1 MTPAGGHPA
10 PFGDHGERPGATRS
24 GALVPFDDRTQV
36 MTEPSTD
43 RRSVARAGSV
53 VVHAGEVLGPSEVR
67 WDERGVIS
75 EVRPCGSLT
84 GMERASVLTAGLV
97 NAHAH
102 LDLGGL
108 AELGE
113 GAGDASGEGFVGWVG
128 EVIAARAA
136 WGEEERRRGLSQ
148 SVARAVAT
156 GTTSVIDVDSTGWSA
171 RELPAAAPRVVRCRE
186 LLDASPAGS
195 DGRTADCLAELERL
209 VDPGAA
215 PTSLVVDGVS
225 PHGAHTV
232 GDELLA
238 AVGRRVGG
246 SVGLLST
253 VHWSETAEEV
263 RWLLHGDGPF
273 ASWLG
278 PSPRCSGAERLAR
291 AGALSGALLVHGNHP
306 TGGELDL
313 LREHGAAV
321 VHCPGSHL
329 YFGRDPFPYAAYRDA
344 GVPVLLGTDS
354 LGSNASLDM
363 TREARLAVQSLGI
376 GAEEAWRVVTEV
388 AAAWLPWPE
397 VTGRLEVGAAA
408 DIVRHVLPGAT
419 PLREVAELID
429 PLGRVTEAFVA
440 GRVVHPV
447 EN

>member
-1 MTPAGGHPA
+1 M
-10 PFGDHGERPGATRS
+10 
-24 GALVPFDDRTQV
+24 
-36 MTEPSTD
+36 
-43 RRSVARAGSV
+43 
-53 VVHAGEVLGPSEVR
+53 GEVLGPSEIR
-67 WDERGVIS
+67 WDERGVITELCPCETLS
-75 EVRPCGSLT
+75 EA
-84 GMERASVLTAGLV
+84 ERASVLAPGLV

-108 AELGE
+108 AGLGE
-113 GAGDASGEGFVGWVG
+113 GGLDAGGFVGWVG
-128 EVIAARAA
+128 GVIAARAS
-136 WGEEERRRGLSQ
+136 WSPEERRRGLSR
-148 SVARAVAT
+148 SVERAVAA
-156 GTTSVIDVDSTGWSA
+156 GTTSVIDVDSTGWST

-195 DGRTADCLAELERL
+195 DSRTAECLARLERL

-215 PTSLVVDGVS
+215 PSSLVVDGVS

-232 GDELLA
+232 GDELFA
-238 AVGRRVGG
+238 AVGRRVSGAE
-246 SVGLLST
+246 GLLST
-253 VHWSETAEEV
+253 VHWAETAEEV
-263 RWLLHGDGPF
+263 SWLLRGEGPF

-306 TGGELDL
+306 TDGELDL

-329 YFGRDPFPYAAYRDA
+329 YFGRDPFPYPAYRDA

-354 LGSNASLDM
+354 LGSNAALDM
-363 TREARLAVQSLGI
+363 GREARLAAQTLGI
-376 GAEEAWRVVTEV
+376 GAGEAWRLVTEA

-408 DIVRHVLPGAT
+408 DIARHVVPGAT
-419 PLREVAELID
+419 PLREASELLD
-429 PLGRVTEAFVA
+429 PLGRVTEVFVA
-440 GRVVHPV
+440 GRVVHS
-447 EN
+447 EEG